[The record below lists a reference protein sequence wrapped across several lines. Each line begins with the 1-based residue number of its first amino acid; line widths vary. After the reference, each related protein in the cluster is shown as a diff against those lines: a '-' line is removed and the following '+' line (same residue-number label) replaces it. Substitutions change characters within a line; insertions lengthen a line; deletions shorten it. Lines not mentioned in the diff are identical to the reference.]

1 MSERGTS
8 EGWAEYRRLVLA
20 ALERYELE
28 IDSLKKDGAQRENR
42 LSQLE
47 KLVFAIRN
55 DVFGDADAE
64 GVHTRLVLLE
74 KFAKEHPALTHQDPE
89 HPGEKK
95 IDKKMVVLLV
105 GAIGGLI
112 GVLKMALE
120 VILKVTGN

>member
-8 EGWAEYRRLVLA
+8 EGWAEYRRLVIA
-20 ALERYELE
+20 ALERYALE

-74 KFAKEHPALTHQDPE
+74 KFVRE
-89 HPGEKK
+89 HPGLTYSDPDAPSERK
-95 IDKKMVVLLV
+95 IDKRMLVLLV

-112 GVLKMALE
+112 GVLKMAFE